1 MHPEALRRQRRRSVA
16 LAFALGTLAVIFYVI
31 AIIRVPL
38 GG

>member
-16 LAFALGTLAVIFYVI
+16 LAFALGTLAIIFYVI
-31 AIIRVPL
+31 AVVRVPT